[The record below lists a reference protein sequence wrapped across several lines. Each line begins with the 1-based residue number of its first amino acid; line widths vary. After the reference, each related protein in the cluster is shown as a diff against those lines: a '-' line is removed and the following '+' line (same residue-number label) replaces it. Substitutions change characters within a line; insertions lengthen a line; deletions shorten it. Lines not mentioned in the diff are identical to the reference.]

1 MVNYSCIP
9 GREPQY
15 SSWVPTALYLLG
27 LNTLNTHPDGRCS
40 RWGWEGQSYYYQEVF
55 PGQHFVCVCVCV
67 CVYGPVHVYT
77 HVHLCAFTGVEWAA
91 CTLAVI
97 IIEVSVILPK
107 VPPTQPL

>member
-1 MVNYSCIP
+1 MGGVLGGG
-9 GREPQY
+9 GRGSPIITRKYFQV
-15 SSWVPTALYLLG
+15 S
-27 LNTLNTHPDGRCS
+27 TL
-40 RWGWEGQSYYYQEVF
+40 
-55 PGQHFVCVCVCV
+55 CVCVCV